1 MLLFCSSDLS
11 VQLLGHHSI
20 SCPAAAGS
28 RSTRGETQSPVDHHD
43 TLIAPA
49 TAGHPPV
56 LGRYRLQQRLG
67 AGGFGTVWRAH
78 DELLHREVA
87 LKQIS
92 LPTEED
98 RDRATREAL
107 ATARLSHPAIVAL
120 YEACSDEQHFYL
132 ISELVH
138 GETLAELIADDAL
151 SDEEVLDVGI
161 VLCDA
166 LSHAHAR
173 GVVHRDLKP
182 QNVLLPDP
190 PEDPAAPAPV
200 IAKLTDFGGAH
211 LVGEEGLTRSGDVLG
226 TLAYMAPEQ
235 SEGHEAGAQADLY
248 SLALVLYEALSGE
261 NPVRAATPAATV
273 RRIGQPLPPLERRR
287 RDLPRALTRA
297 IDRALLPDA
306 RERGTLVDL
315 REALQVE
322 LGEADG
328 RSAARAPAARA
339 ENGPFVRPAQQRTG
353 QGRGEQDSGDQDRGE
368 HAGGWGPAHRD
379 GSGRSERPDHASAPH
394 PDPDHDTSGWLTT
407 ERFVWGAGALAA
419 CAWQLG
425 AGQAGVALLI
435 PCAVLPLLLLVRR
448 PGPTWLAAAVAPL
461 LGAIG
466 LAGAFPALAGQA
478 ARWRVRALLGVLG
491 YWWLA
496 LAEPL
501 LGEPEHPLWVGPP
514 SGIGGLAG
522 MAWRDSPVRTLEH
535 VLAPTLT
542 LGLLLG
548 AALWGLAAAALP
560 LLVRGANAK
569 RDALGAI
576 GWAVVLAAGTPL
588 ALALGTGRS
597 GAAESHSSPRGLLL
611 GTACGAALAIGARA
625 LRGSVS
631 AAHAERPDEWADP
644 IT

>member
-1 MLLFCSSDLS
+1 M
-11 VQLLGHHSI
+11 
-20 SCPAAAGS
+20 PASAG
-28 RSTRGETQSPVDHHD
+28 R
-43 TLIAPA
+43 A
-49 TAGHPPV
+49 PV

-67 AGGFGTVWRAH
+67 AGGFGIVWRAH

-98 RDRATREAL
+98 RERAKREAL

-120 YEACSDEQHFYL
+120 YEACADDEHFYL

-138 GETLAELIADDAL
+138 GQTLAELIAQDAL
-151 SDEEVLDVGI
+151 DDDEILDVGI
-161 VLCDA
+161 ALCGA

-173 GVVHRDLKP
+173 GVVHRDIKP

-190 PEDPAAPAPV
+190 PDDPGAPAPV

-211 LVGEEGLTRSGDVLG
+211 LVGEDGLTRSGDVLG

-235 SEGHEAGAQADLY
+235 SEGHDPGWEADLY
-248 SLALVLYEALSGE
+248 SLALVIYEALCGE

-287 RDLPRALTRA
+287 RDLPRDLTRA
-297 IDRALLPDA
+297 IDQALLPDA
-306 RERGTLVDL
+306 RDRGTLAEL
-315 REALQVE
+315 RGALQVDLE
-322 LGEADG
+322 GADDRAMERSPGG
-328 RSAARAPAARA
+328 RVSRQ
-339 ENGPFVRPAQQRTG
+339 RP
-353 QGRGEQDSGDQDRGE
+353 S
-368 HAGGWGPAHRD
+368 
-379 GSGRSERPDHASAPH
+379 RSERVSDRAAPPPDGNSAAPQ
-394 PDPDHDTSGWLTT
+394 PDGDPAAGWLTA

-435 PCAVLPLLLLVRR
+435 GCAVLPLILLVRR
-448 PGPTWLAAAVAPL
+448 PGPAWLAAALAPV

-466 LAGAFPALAGQA
+466 LAGAFPAIAGQA
-478 ARWRVRALLGVLG
+478 ARWRTRALLGALG

-501 LGEPEHPLWVGPP
+501 LGEPAHPLWMGPP
-514 SGIGGLAG
+514 AGVGGLAG
-522 MAWRDSPVRTLEH
+522 LAWRDSLVRTAEH
-535 VLAPTLT
+535 VLAPTVT

-548 AALWGLAAAALP
+548 AALWALAAVALP
-560 LLVRGANAK
+560 LLVRGYTAK

-576 GWAVVLAAGTPL
+576 AWAVALAAATPL
-588 ALALGTGRS
+588 ALAVGTGRS
-597 GAAESHSSPRGLLL
+597 GGLSPATPRGLLL

-625 LRGSVS
+625 LRGGVS
-631 AAHAERPDEWADP
+631 AASPERPDEWADP